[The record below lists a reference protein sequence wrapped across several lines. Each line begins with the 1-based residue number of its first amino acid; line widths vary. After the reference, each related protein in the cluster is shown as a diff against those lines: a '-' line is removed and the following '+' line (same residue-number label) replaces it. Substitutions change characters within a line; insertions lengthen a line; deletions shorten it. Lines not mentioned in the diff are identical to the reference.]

1 MRPLSAYRKVGFVL
15 LAAGVLAAPIFYFVA
30 RSIPLTSLGLSAV
43 LLGTIALLLNRS
55 LPEIPPRA
63 AQVLLESGLENLG
76 GLVEELGVAAKALY
90 LPSALTDGRPRALIP
105 LNSDSA
111 HTTISHVVGRRLIV
125 EYGPRPEDVGLLV
138 STPGTSALSFLD
150 EPVGST
156 SSELEGVLTK
166 LLVGIFDAASAVQVS
181 MEDGVVHAR
190 ISGIRPATGDLLW
203 IHGVLGSPIASVA
216 AAVVAEGVKAPV
228 VVAAEERSGDHLSV
242 RLEVVG

>member
-181 MEDGVVHAR
+181 MEDGVVHTR
-190 ISGIRPATGDLLW
+190 ISGIRLVTGDLW

-216 AAVVAEGVKAPV
+216 AAVVAEGIKAPV